1 MSQVG
6 AQKNHLKLVLGN
18 DKLSLNAVGWG
29 MADHGANLFLG
40 EAHDLA
46 FHLEM
51 DRWNGRELPQILLL
65 DIGKS
70 GKQVWNDTDSIQLD
84 LMMD

>member
-1 MSQVG
+1 M
-6 AQKNHLKLVLGN
+6 ARVL
-18 DKLSLNAVGWG
+18 AVGWG
-29 MADHGANLFLG
+29 MADHGENLSLG

-65 DIGKS
+65 DIEKS
-70 GKQVWNDTDSIQLD
+70 VRKDLSGSEPVQLD
-84 LMMD
+84 LMIG